1 MEKDIT
7 NFLLKYPNIDNF
19 DDNILNPYEEDFYE
33 VIYKKKEFYENRLE
47 KFEQIPKKIG
57 SLMKH
62 QKLIARF
69 FSSNTLY
76 DELLLLHEMGTGKSC
91 SAVGAIE
98 QIREEGKFIGALY
111 LAKGDSLINN
121 FVNELIFK
129 CTDGRYIPDR
139 YEDITELEKVHRKKK
154 SIKDYYQSNTF
165 ATFAKEISKIRNE
178 KLVEWCERFKNYI
191 IIIDE
196 VHNLRM
202 KAELEEDGV
211 KIGVNVYHEFW
222 RFLHALKDCK
232 ILLMSGT
239 PMKDGVDE
247 IASIMN
253 LIIPLNRQ
261 LPTGVDFT
269 EKFFD
274 KSEEIFSVKTVKIP
288 ELKKIFKGRVSYLKA
303 MQSEVNKIFTGSLS
317 GELKYFN
324 VVEDQMSEFQTK
336 HYEEAYEADRG
347 EHKGVW
353 SNSRQAS
360 LFVFPDGSWG
370 SEGFKKYIVKTKVS
384 SLGGGNKSKK
394 AAYDY
399 YLGEELTKKI
409 KADSHDEMLD
419 KLYVYSS
426 KYAESIR
433 NILQAQEQNKSVFVY
448 NEFVTGSGLVL
459 FGLILKL
466 FGFSKASGNESEGS
480 ELPRYATLTSETSTT
495 RQINLIAERFN
506 NDDNMHGKI
515 INIIIGSR
523 KISEG
528 FSFKNVQVEEIQTP
542 WFNYS
547 ETSQAIARG
556 YRLGSHRALLESGFV
571 PNLTIYQRVS
581 IPNSDTPS
589 IDLDMYKIAEDKDI
603 SIKGV
608 ERIMKESAWD
618 CSLAYRRNNVVGTDG
633 ERDCD
638 YVGCYYECDG
648 VGVPGDVE
656 DLDVST
662 FQLKYDSSNIEN
674 IIDKLVLLFC
684 ENFRLDLDTIIS
696 HFNEYSD
703 FDIISALRILIN
715 ESRQII
721 NKYGFPSYV
730 KEDMNIFFLVD
741 SLSVIGS
748 SMSDYYT
755 EYPNIKK
762 QISFDQIIEP
772 IYINS
777 LPEIINQSSRAEV
790 LEDIRKVMVRLPIE
804 VQEYFIEGSIQG
816 NVLASKT
823 GKDNE
828 RLSKTRKLVLEYFK
842 DKYDKFDGTIW
853 ISWLLNESEEPT
865 FRCFDED
872 DISWKDCDAEYIEK
886 GKKYKQDL
894 QAALKDSPY
903 GWYGLYNPK
912 SKNFCVRNV
921 KEKDITKLHRQT
933 SGIVCKTVGKKELIN
948 IILDDFSEINI
959 PYINIPS
966 MDEINKIEAEL
977 KKKMPS
983 KQANMTK
990 MKKVFTDIYN
1000 MNEKEVL
1007 ANIKSNKYIDKRLD
1021 PSLPIE
1027 ELKRILF
1034 WGSQTIPTLCG
1045 YLHIWLSKTPY
1056 FSPNDNTCGSSDK
1069 TKPKV

>member
-7 NFLLKYPNIDNF
+7 KFLIKYPNIDNF
-19 DDNILNPYEEDFYE
+19 DDNILDPYKEDFYE

-47 KFEQIPKKIG
+47 NFEQIPKKLG

-62 QKLIARF
+62 QKLISRF

-91 SAVGAIE
+91 SAVGAVE
-98 QIREEGKFIGALY
+98 QIREEGTFMGALY

-121 FVNELIFK
+121 FTNELIFK
-129 CTDGRYIPDR
+129 CTDGRYIPNR
-139 YEDITELEKVHRKKK
+139 YEEITELEKVHRKKK
-154 SIKDYYQSNTF
+154 SIKDYYQTNTF
-165 ATFAKEISKIRNE
+165 ATFAKEISKISNE
-178 KLVEWCERFKNYI
+178 KLVQWCERYNNYI

-202 KAELEEDGV
+202 KAELEEEGGV
-211 KIGVNVYHEFW
+211 KIGVNVYNEFW

-253 LIIPLNRQ
+253 LIIPLDRQ
-261 LPTGVDFT
+261 LPTGIDFT
-269 EKFFD
+269 EKFFN
-274 KSEEIFSVKTVKIP
+274 KSEEILIIKPAKIP
-288 ELKKIFKGRVSYLKA
+288 ELKTIFKGRVSYLKA
-303 MQSEVNKIFTGSLS
+303 MQSQIKKIFAGHLS
-317 GELKYFN
+317 GKLKYFN
-324 VVEDQMSEFQTK
+324 VVEDKMSDFQTK
-336 HYEEAYEADRG
+336 YYEEAYEADRG

-360 LFVFPDGSWG
+360 LFVFPDGTWG
-370 SEGFKKYIVKTKVS
+370 SEGFKKYVVKTKVS
-384 SLGGGNKSKK
+384 SLGGSNKSKK
-394 AAYDY
+394 TAYDY
-399 YLGEELTKKI
+399 YLGEELTKKL

-433 NILQAQEQNKSVFVY
+433 NILQAQKQNKSVFVY

-466 FGFSKASGNESEGS
+466 FGFSKASGNELEGS

-495 RQINLIAERFN
+495 RQINLISERFN
-506 NDDNMHGKI
+506 NDDNMYGKI

-556 YRLGSHRALLESGFV
+556 YRLGSHKALLQSGFI
-571 PNLTIYQRVS
+571 PELTIYQRVS
-581 IPNSDTPS
+581 IPNSDTSS

-618 CSLAYRRNNVVGTDG
+618 CALTYRRNNVIGADG

-638 YVGCYYECDG
+638 YLGCYYECDG
-648 VGVPGDVE
+648 IGVPEDVD
-656 DLDVST
+656 DLDIST
-662 FQLKYDSSNIEN
+662 FHLKYNSANIED
-674 IIDKLVLLFC
+674 IINKLVLLFR
-684 ENFRLDLDTIIS
+684 ENFRLDLDSIIL
-696 HFNEYSD
+696 HFKEFSD
-703 FDIISALRILIN
+703 FDVISALRILIN

-721 NKYGFPSYV
+721 NKYGFPSYL

-762 QISFDQIIEP
+762 QISFEQIIEP
-772 IYINS
+772 IYTNS

-790 LEDIRKVMVRLPIE
+790 VEDIRKVMIRLPIE
-804 VQEYFIEGSIQG
+804 IQEYFIEGSIQG

-823 GKDNE
+823 GKDNA

-842 DKYDKFDGTIW
+842 NKYDKFDGTVW

-865 FRCFDED
+865 FRCFDEN
-872 DISWKDCDAEYIEK
+872 DIDWKDCDAEYVEK
-886 GKKYKQDL
+886 GQKYKQNL

-912 SKNFCVRNV
+912 RSNFCIRNV
-921 KEKDITKLHRQT
+921 KEKDITKLHKQT
-933 SGIVCKTVGKKELIN
+933 SGIVCKTVGKQELIN
-948 IILDDFSEINI
+948 IILDDFSE
-959 PYINIPS
+959 INIPS

-977 KKKMPS
+977 KKKMPA
-983 KQANMTK
+983 KEANMTK
-990 MKKVFTDIYN
+990 MKKVFNDIN
-1000 MNEKEVL
+1000 GMNKNQVL
-1007 ANIKSNKYIDKRLD
+1007 ADIKSNKYIDKRLD
-1021 PSLPIE
+1021 PSLPIKD
-1027 ELKRILF
+1027 LKRISF
-1034 WGSQTIPTLCG
+1034 WGNQTIPTLCG
-1045 YLHIWLSKTPY
+1045 YLHIWLSRTPY
-1056 FSPNDNTCGSSDK
+1056 FIDDDTCGSSDK
-1069 TKPKV
+1069 TKPKI

>member
-1 MEKDIT
+1 MEQDIT

-19 DDNILNPYEEDFYE
+19 DENIFNPYEEDFYE

-98 QIREEGKFIGALY
+98 QIREEGTFRGALY

-129 CTDGRYIPDR
+129 CTDGRYIPNR
-139 YEDITELEKVHRKKK
+139 YEEITELEKVHRKKK

-178 KLVEWCERFKNYI
+178 KLVQWCERYNNYI

-202 KAELEEDGV
+202 KAELEEEGGV

-269 EKFFD
+269 EKFFNR
-274 KSEEIFSVKTVKIP
+274 SEEIFSVKTDKIS

-303 MQSEVNKIFTGSLS
+303 MQSQIKKIFAGSLS
-317 GELKYFN
+317 GKLKYFN
-324 VVEDQMSEFQTK
+324 VIQDYMSEFQTK
-336 HYEEAYEADRG
+336 HYQEAYEADKG

-370 SEGFKKYIVKTKVS
+370 SEGFKKYIVKTKIS
-384 SLGGGNKSKK
+384 SLGGNKSKK

-399 YLGEELTKKI
+399 YLGEELTKKLN
-409 KADSHDEMLD
+409 ADSHDEMLD

-433 NILQAQEQNKSVFVY
+433 NILKAQQENKSVFVY

-466 FGFSKASGNESEGS
+466 FGFSKASGNEPVGS
-480 ELPRYATLTSETSTT
+480 EVPRYATLTSETSTT

-528 FSFKNVQVEEIQTP
+528 FSFKNVQIEEIQTP

-556 YRLGSHRALLESGFV
+556 YRLGSHRALLEGGFV
-571 PNLTIYQRVS
+571 PELSIYQRVS
-581 IPNSDTPS
+581 IPNSVTPS
-589 IDLDMYKIAEDKDI
+589 IDLDMYKISEDKDI

-618 CSLAYRRNNVVGTDG
+618 CALTYRRNNIIGVDG

-638 YVGCYYECDG
+638 YVGCYYECDN
-648 VGVPGDVE
+648 VGVPGDIE
-656 DLDVST
+656 DLDLST
-662 FQLKYDSSNIEN
+662 FHLKYDSSNIEN
-674 IIDKLVLLFC
+674 IIDKLILLFR
-684 ENFRLDLDTIIS
+684 ENFRLDLDSIIS
-696 HFNEYSD
+696 HFNEYSN

-748 SMSDYYT
+748 SVSDYYT
-755 EYPNIKK
+755 EHPNIKK

-816 NVLASKT
+816 NVLASKR
-823 GKDNE
+823 GKDNA
-828 RLSKTRKLVLEYFK
+828 RLSQTRRLVLEYFK
-842 DKYDKFDGTIW
+842 DKYDKFDGTVW

-865 FRCFDED
+865 FRCFDEN
-872 DISWKDCDAEYIEK
+872 DINWKDCDAEYIEK
-886 GKKYKQDL
+886 GKKYKQNI

-912 SKNFCVRNV
+912 RHNFCIRNV
-921 KEKDITKLHRQT
+921 KEKDITKLHKQT
-933 SGIVCKTVGKKELIN
+933 SGIVCKTVGKQELVN
-948 IILDDFSEINI
+948 IILDDFVEIQ
-959 PYINIPS
+959 IPS
-966 MDEINKIEAEL
+966 MDEINKTEAEL
-977 KKKMPS
+977 KKKM
-983 KQANMTK
+983 KAKEANMTK
-990 MKKVFTDIYN
+990 MKKVFNDIN
-1000 MNEKEVL
+1000 GMNKIQVL
-1007 ANIKSNKYIDKRLD
+1007 TGIKINKYIDKRLD
-1021 PSLPIE
+1021 PSLPLK
-1027 ELKRILF
+1027 ELKRMLF

-1056 FSPNDNTCGSSDK
+1056 LIVDDTCGSSDK
-1069 TKPKV
+1069 TKPKI

>member
-1 MEKDIT
+1 MEQDIT

-19 DDNILNPYEEDFYE
+19 DENILNPYEEDFYE

-98 QIREEGKFIGALY
+98 QIREEGTFRGALY

-129 CTDGRYIPDR
+129 CTDGRYIPNR
-139 YEDITELEKVHRKKK
+139 YEEITELEKVHRKKK

-178 KLVEWCERFKNYI
+178 KLVQWCERYNNYI

-202 KAELEEDGV
+202 KTELEEEEGS
-211 KIGVNVYHEFW
+211 KIGVNVYHEFS

-261 LPTGVDFT
+261 LPTGVDFI

-274 KSEEIFSVKTVKIP
+274 KSEEIFSVKTDKIP

-303 MQSEVNKIFTGSLS
+303 MQSDIKKIFRGSLS
-317 GELKYFN
+317 GKLKYFN
-324 VVEDQMSEFQTK
+324 VVEDKMSEFQTK

-384 SLGGGNKSKK
+384 SLGGNNKSKK
-394 AAYDY
+394 SAYDY
-399 YLGEELTKKI
+399 YLGEELTKKL

-433 NILQAQEQNKSVFVY
+433 NILKAQQENKSVFVY

-528 FSFKNVQVEEIQTP
+528 FSFKNVQIEEIQTP

-556 YRLGSHRALLESGFV
+556 YRLGSHRALLEGGFV
-571 PNLTIYQRVS
+571 PELSIYQRVS

-618 CSLAYRRNNVVGTDG
+618 CALTYSRNNVVGADG

-648 VGVPGDVE
+648 VGVPGDIE
-656 DLDVST
+656 DLDLST

-674 IIDKLVLLFC
+674 IIDKLILLFR
-684 ENFRLDLDTIIS
+684 ENFRLDLDSIIS

-703 FDIISALRILIN
+703 FDIISALRVLIN

-748 SMSDYYT
+748 SVSDYYT

-762 QISFDQIIEP
+762 QISFDEIIEP

-777 LPEIINQSSRAEV
+777 LPDIINQSSRAEA
-790 LEDIRKVMVRLPIE
+790 LEDIRKVMVRLPIQ

-823 GKDNE
+823 GKDNA

-842 DKYDKFDGTIW
+842 DKYDKFDGKVW

-865 FRCFDED
+865 FRCFDEN
-872 DISWKDCDAEYIEK
+872 DIIWKDCDAEYIEK

-894 QAALKDSPY
+894 QAALKNSPY

-912 SKNFCVRNV
+912 GNNFCIRNV
-921 KEKDITKLHRQT
+921 KEKDITKLHKQT
-933 SGIVCKTVGKKELIN
+933 SGIVCRTVGKKELIN
-948 IILDDFSEINI
+948 IILDDFVEIQ
-959 PYINIPS
+959 IPS
-966 MDEINKIEAEL
+966 MDEINKTEFEL
-977 KKKMPS
+977 KKKM
-983 KQANMTK
+983 KAKEANMTK
-990 MKKVFTDIYN
+990 MKKVFNDIN
-1000 MNEKEVL
+1000 GMNKIQVL
-1007 ANIKSNKYIDKRLD
+1007 TGIKTNKYIDKRLD
-1021 PSLPIE
+1021 PSLPLK
-1027 ELKRILF
+1027 ELKRMLF

-1056 FSPNDNTCGSSDK
+1056 LIVDDTCGSSDK
-1069 TKPKV
+1069 TKPKI

>member
-1 MEKDIT
+1 MEQDIT

-19 DDNILNPYEEDFYE
+19 DDNILNPYEDDFYE

-47 KFEQIPKKIG
+47 NFEQIPKKIG

-98 QIREEGKFIGALY
+98 QIREEGTFLGALY

-129 CTDGRYIPDR
+129 CTDGRYIPDK
-139 YEDITELEKVHRKKK
+139 YEEITDLEKVHRKKK

-165 ATFAKEISKIRNE
+165 ATFAKEISKIKNE
-178 KLVEWCERFKNYI
+178 KLVQWCERFKNYI

-202 KAELEEDGV
+202 KAELEEEEGV

-253 LIIPLNRQ
+253 LIIPVDRQ
-261 LPTGVDFT
+261 LPSGVDFT

-274 KSEEIFSVKTVKIP
+274 KSEEILRVKPVKIP

-303 MQSEVNKIFTGSLS
+303 MQSQINKVFAGSLC
-317 GELKYFN
+317 GKLKYFN
-324 VVEDQMSEFQTK
+324 VVEDNMSDFQTK

-384 SLGGGNKSKK
+384 SLGGNKSKK

-399 YLGEELTKKI
+399 YLGEELTKKLN
-409 KADSHDEMLD
+409 ADSHDEMLD

-433 NILQAQEQNKSVFVY
+433 TILHAQKQNKSVFVY

-466 FGFSKASGNESEGS
+466 FGFSKAFGNEPEGS

-515 INIIIGSR
+515 INILIGSR

-556 YRLGSHRALLESGFV
+556 YRLGSHRALLEAGFV
-571 PNLTIYQRVS
+571 PELTIYQRVS
-581 IPNSDTPS
+581 IPNSETPS

-618 CSLAYRRNNVVGTDG
+618 CSLAYRRNNVVGADG

-648 VGVPGDVE
+648 IGIPGDIE

-674 IIDKLVLLFC
+674 IVDKLILLFR

-696 HFNEYSD
+696 NFKEYSD
-703 FDIISALRILIN
+703 FEIISALRILIN

-842 DKYDKFDGTIW
+842 DKYDKFDDKVW

-865 FRCFDED
+865 FRCFDEN

-894 QAALKDSPY
+894 QAVLKDSPY

-912 SKNFCVRNV
+912 RNNFCIRNV

-933 SGIVCKTVGKKELIN
+933 SGIVCRTVGKQELVN
-948 IILDDFSEINI
+948 IILDDFSDINI

-977 KKKMPS
+977 KKKMTA
-983 KQANMTK
+983 KEANMSR
-990 MKKVFTDIYN
+990 MKKVFNDIN
-1000 MNEKEVL
+1000 SMNKKQLL
-1007 ANIKSNKYIDKRLD
+1007 ANIKSNKYIDKRID
-1021 PSLPIE
+1021 PSVSDE

-1056 FSPNDNTCGSSDK
+1056 FIPDDKTCGSSDK